1 MKSSQTTTLHLIV
14 WKILKWSW
22 AKIHYMFI
30 YKKNA
35 VNLGDIIYKEVKLE
49 WDRYP
54 ITHMLL
60 EWDRYP
66 ITHMLLGHFVG

>member
-1 MKSSQTTTLHLIV
+1 
-14 WKILKWSW
+14 
-22 AKIHYMFI
+22 MFI

-66 ITHMLLGHFVG
+66 ITHMLLGHFVGYRIV